1 MTNEKKI
8 VEERISRLK
17 PIMKERGYSLKCR
30 EKVDNNGMKYGVEV
44 IPVSSTITFGITL
57 FYEPDWCEKSDEEL
71 ADLLVKAFNYLPQ
84 LEQDMFMEKSVILSK
99 VKPLIYS
106 IENLKNFSKTEI
118 FYKKTEDF
126 LILFYVRFEK
136 NWITK
141 ITYPYMEKLKIQ
153 EEELVKHA
161 FENLKADLMILCN
174 NLRIS
179 DEDVFPMYAIT
190 NQKVHLGA
198 SAILLPDVYKI
209 LSEKLGEKFI
219 ILPSSIHECLAIPF
233 VETQDPFVE
242 MVKEINV
249 KMVHPSEK
257 LSDHLYLCTEN
268 GVSRLE

>member
-17 PIMKERGYSLKCR
+17 SIMKERGYSLKCR
-30 EKVDNNGMKYGVEV
+30 EKVDNNGMKYGIEV
-44 IPVSSTITFGITL
+44 IPVSSTLTFGITL
-57 FYEPDWCEKSDEEL
+57 FYQPDWCEKSDEEL
-71 ADLLVKAFNYLPQ
+71 ADLLVEASDYLPK
-84 LEQDMFMEKSVILSK
+84 LKQDMFVEKGVILSK
-99 VKPLIYS
+99 VKPLIYN

-174 NLRIS
+174 DLRIS

-190 NQKVHLGA
+190 NKKMNLGA
-198 SAILLPDVYKI
+198 AAILLPDVYKI

-233 VETQDPFVE
+233 VETQDPLIK
-242 MVKEINV
+242 MVKETNAA
-249 KMVHPSEK
+249 MVHPSEK
-257 LSDHLYLCTEN
+257 LSDHLYLCTKN
-268 GVSRLE
+268 GVSMLK